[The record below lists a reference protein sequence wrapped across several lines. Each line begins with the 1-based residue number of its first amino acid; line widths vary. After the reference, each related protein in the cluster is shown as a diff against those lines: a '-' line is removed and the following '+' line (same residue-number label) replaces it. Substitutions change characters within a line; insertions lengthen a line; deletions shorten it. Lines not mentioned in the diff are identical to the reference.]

1 MNVNGLI
8 LLKKLFQNSPLK
20 ISLLYMYLFHPKL
33 SSPYSLHSCYFLHFT
48 SLHFISF
55 HFILLILTSFHFFLL
70 HFLHFTSFHLFS
82 LHSTSFHFPSKEPSR
97 LSNVFLPQ
105 VPICKFRRFPTTRS
119 SLKISFLN

>member
-97 LSNVFLPQ
+97 LSHIFFPKML
-105 VPICKFRRFPTTRS
+105 IGKFRRFPTTRS

>member
-55 HFILLILTSFHFFLL
+55 HFISLHFTYFNFIPLLSTSFPSFHFIP
-70 HFLHFTSFHLFS
+70 LHFTSFYFIPLPFKRALPLVPHIFS
-82 LHSTSFHFPSKEPSR
+82 QDAYR
-97 LSNVFLPQ
+97 Q
-105 VPICKFRRFPTTRS
+105 VP
-119 SLKISFLN
+119 SLPYHAEFA